1 MRSELV
7 AVVTGAKSGLGRAAT
22 ELLLERGARVAGWD
36 VSGEGLRWLSEREN
50 ALTAAVD
57 VTDPTQVAAAAAE
70 VRSAWGRV
78 DFLVNSA
85 GVLLVGTLADVEAA
99 EVRRLFDI
107 NVTGTTLVTQA
118 LLPDLIAAR
127 GAVVNLSS
135 TVALKPSVS
144 NAHYAASK
152 AAVAQLTRCWALEL
166 APHGVRVNAVAP
178 GPTNTPLFAA
188 AGMDVA
194 DKETFLAERASTNPL
209 GRTGEPVEVAR
220 WITRF
225 IDDEWVTGH
234 VIPVDGGMS
243 IS

>member
-1 MRSELV
+1 MRPDLV
-7 AVVTGAKSGLGRAAT
+7 GVVTGAASGLGRATA
-22 ELLLERGARVAGWD
+22 ELLLEHGARVAGWD
-36 VSGEGLRWLSEREN
+36 VSGDGLEWLSDRG
-50 ALTAAVD
+50 TTRAAVVD
-57 VTDPTQVAAAAAE
+57 VTDPAQVAAAAE
-70 VRSAWGRV
+70 QVRGAWGRV

-85 GVLLVGTLADVEAA
+85 GVFVLGSLADVEVA

-118 LLPDLIAAR
+118 LLPDLVAAR

-178 GPTNTPLFAA
+178 GPTSTPLFAA
-188 AGMDVA
+188 AGMDLA
-194 DKETFLAERASTNPL
+194 TTESFLAQRAATIPL
-209 GRTGEPVEVAR
+209 GRTGEPTEVAR
-220 WITRF
+220 WITRL

-234 VIPVDGGMS
+234 VLPVDGGTS
-243 IS
+243 IA

>member
-1 MRSELV
+1 MRPDLV
-7 AVVTGAKSGLGRAAT
+7 GVVTGAGSGLGRATA

-36 VSGEGLRWLSEREN
+36 VSEDGVKWLSDTGSG
-50 ALTAAVD
+50 LAAVVD
-57 VTDPTQVAAAAAE
+57 VTDPDQVAAAAQE
-70 VRSAWGRV
+70 VREAWGPV

-85 GVLLVGTLADVEAA
+85 GVFVLGSLAEIEPA

-107 NVTGTTLVTQA
+107 NVIGTTLVTQA
-118 LLPDLIAAR
+118 LLPDLIATG
-127 GAVVNLSS
+127 GAVINLSS

-152 AAVAQLTRCWALEL
+152 AAIAQLTRCWALEL
-166 APHGVRVNAVAP
+166 APRGVRVNAVAP

-188 AGMDVA
+188 AGMDPA
-194 DKETFLAERASTNPL
+194 AAEEFLAQRASTIPL
-209 GRTGEPVEVAR
+209 GRTGEPAEVAR

-234 VIPVDGGMS
+234 VLPVDGGTS

>member
-1 MRSELV
+1 MKSDLV
-7 AVVTGAKSGLGRAAT
+7 GVVTGAGSGLGRAAA
-22 ELLLERGARVAGWD
+22 ELLLERGAHVAGWD
-36 VSGEGLRWLSEREN
+36 ISGGGLGWLSGRERT
-50 ALTAAVD
+50 LTAVVD
-57 VTDPTQVAAAAAE
+57 VTNPAQVAAAAEE
-70 VRSAWGRV
+70 VRGAWGRV

-85 GVLLVGTLADVEAA
+85 GIFVLGSLADVEAA
-99 EVRRLFDI
+99 DVRRLFDI

-118 LLPDLIAAR
+118 LLPDLIEVR

-135 TVALKPSVS
+135 TVALKASVS

-166 APHGVRVNAVAP
+166 APHGVRVNAIAP
-178 GPTNTPLFAA
+178 GPTNTPLFAT
-188 AGMDVA
+188 AGMDSA
-194 DKETFLAERASTNPL
+194 ATETFLAQRASTIPL
-209 GRTGEPVEVAR
+209 GRTGEPAEVAK

-234 VIPVDGGMS
+234 VLPVDGGTS

>member
-1 MRSELV
+1 MRSDLIG
-7 AVVTGAKSGLGRAAT
+7 VVTGAGSGLGRATA

-36 VSGEGLRWLSEREN
+36 ISGDGLRWLSGRESTL
-50 ALTAAVD
+50 ATVVD
-57 VTDPTQVAAAAAE
+57 VTDPAQLASAAE
-70 VRSAWGRV
+70 EVRNTWGRV

-85 GVLLVGTLADVEAA
+85 GIFVLGSLADIEVP

-135 TVALKPSVS
+135 TVALKASVS

-166 APHGVRVNAVAP
+166 ASHGVRVNAVAP
-178 GPTNTPLFAA
+178 GPTNTPLFAT
-188 AGMDVA
+188 AGMDPA
-194 DKETFLAERASTNPL
+194 ATESFLAQRASTIPL
-209 GRTGEPVEVAR
+209 GRTGEPAEVAR
-220 WITRF
+220 WIVRF

-234 VIPVDGGMS
+234 VLPVDGGTS
-243 IS
+243 IA

>member
-1 MRSELV
+1 MRPGLV
-7 AVVTGAKSGLGRAAT
+7 GVVTGAGSGLGRASA
-22 ELLLERGARVAGWD
+22 ELLLDHGVRVAGWD
-36 VSGEGLRWLSEREN
+36 ISDDGLTWLSRRES
-50 ALTAAVD
+50 ARTTVVD
-57 VTDPTQVAAAAAE
+57 VTDAAQVAAAADE
-70 VRSAWGRV
+70 VRGTWGRV

-85 GVLLVGTLADVEAA
+85 GIFVLGSLADVEATD
-99 EVRRLFDI
+99 VRRLFDI
-107 NVTGTTLVTQA
+107 NVTGTTLVTQS

-135 TVALKPSVS
+135 TVALKASVS

-178 GPTNTPLFAA
+178 GPTNTPLFAT
-188 AGMDVA
+188 AGMDSA
-194 DKETFLAERASTNPL
+194 TTEAFLAQRASTIPL

-225 IDDEWVTGH
+225 IDDEWITGH
-234 VIPVDGGMS
+234 VLPVDGGTS
-243 IS
+243 IA

>member
-1 MRSELV
+1 MRSDLV
-7 AVVTGAKSGLGRAAT
+7 AVVTGAGSGLGRATA
-22 ELLLERGARVAGWD
+22 ELLLEQGARVTGWD

-57 VTDPTQVAAAAAE
+57 ITEPGQVADAAAE

-85 GVLLVGTLADVEAA
+85 GVLLVGALADVEPAA
-99 EVRRLFDI
+99 VRRLFDI

-118 LLPDLIAAR
+118 LLPDLIASR

-166 APHGVRVNAVAP
+166 APHGVRVNAIAP
-178 GPTNTPLFAA
+178 GPTNTTLFEA
-188 AGMDVA
+188 AGMDVTV
-194 DKETFLAERASTNPL
+194 KETFLADRASTIPL
-209 GRTGEPVEVAR
+209 GRTGQPAEVAR
-220 WITRF
+220 WINRLV
-225 IDDEWVTGH
+225 DDEWVTGH

>member
-1 MRSELV
+1 MRPDLV
-7 AVVTGAKSGLGRAAT
+7 GVVTGAGSGLGRATA
-22 ELLLERGARVAGWD
+22 ELLLEHGARVAGWD
-36 VSGEGLRWLSEREN
+36 ISGDGLNWLSDRES
-50 ALTAAVD
+50 TVTSVVD
-57 VTDPTQVAAAAAE
+57 VTDPAQVAAAADE
-70 VRSAWGRV
+70 VRSALGRV

-85 GVLLVGTLADVEAA
+85 GVFLLGSLADIEPAA
-99 EVRRLFDI
+99 VRRLFDI

-118 LLPDLIAAR
+118 LLPDLIAAM

-135 TVALKPSVS
+135 TVALRASAS

-178 GPTNTPLFAA
+178 GPTNTPLFAT
-188 AGMDVA
+188 AGMDPAVTEA
-194 DKETFLAERASTNPL
+194 FLAQRAATIPL
-209 GRTGEPVEVAR
+209 RRTGEPAEVAR

-234 VIPVDGGMS
+234 VLPVDGGTS
-243 IS
+243 IA

>member
-1 MRSELV
+1 MGSDLV
-7 AVVTGAKSGLGRAAT
+7 AVVTGAGSGLGRATA
-22 ELLLERGARVAGWD
+22 EVLLERGARVAGWD
-36 VSGEGLRWLSEREN
+36 ISLDGLRWLSGRER
-50 ALTAAVD
+50 ALTSAVD
-57 VTDPTQVAAAAAE
+57 VTDPDRVAAAAEE
-70 VRSAWGRV
+70 VRGAWGRV
-78 DFLVNSA
+78 DFVVNSA
-85 GVLLVGTLADVEAA
+85 GIFVLGALADIEPA

-135 TVALKPSVS
+135 TVALKASVS

-188 AGMDVA
+188 AGMDPAVT
-194 DKETFLAERASTNPL
+194 ETFLAERASTIPL
-209 GRTGEPVEVAR
+209 GRTGEPAEVAR

-225 IDDEWVTGH
+225 LDDEWVTGH
-234 VIPVDGGMS
+234 VLPVDGGTS
-243 IS
+243 IA

>member
-1 MRSELV
+1 MTSELV
-7 AVVTGAKSGLGRAAT
+7 GVVTGAGSGLGRATA
-22 ELLLERGARVAGWD
+22 ELLLERGAHVAGWD
-36 VSGEGLRWLSEREN
+36 ISGDGLEWLSGRE
-50 ALTAAVD
+50 ATLTAVVD
-57 VTDPTQVAAAAAE
+57 VTDPAQVAAAAQE
-70 VRSAWGRV
+70 VRGTWGRV

-85 GVLLVGTLADVEAA
+85 GIFVLGSLADVGATD
-99 EVRRLFDI
+99 VRRLFDI

-118 LLPDLIAAR
+118 LLPDLIETR

-135 TVALKPSVS
+135 TVALKASVS

-178 GPTNTPLFAA
+178 GPTNTPLFAT
-188 AGMDVA
+188 AGMDPA
-194 DKETFLAERASTNPL
+194 ATEAFLAQRASTIPL
-209 GRTGEPVEVAR
+209 GRTGEPAEVAR

-234 VIPVDGGMS
+234 VLPVDGGTS